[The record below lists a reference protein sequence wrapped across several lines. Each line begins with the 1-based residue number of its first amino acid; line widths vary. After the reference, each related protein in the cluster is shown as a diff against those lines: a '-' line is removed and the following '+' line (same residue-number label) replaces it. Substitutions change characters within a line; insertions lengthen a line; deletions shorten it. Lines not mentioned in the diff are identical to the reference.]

1 MKTEDFV
8 FAMNETA
15 DKFITEP
22 FEEAK
27 EGKIIRF
34 RKWAAVA
41 ACICLVLA
49 SATVVAAEVFDIGF
63 NLLQRERNDRNGTYT
78 AEGYVL
84 DFEIGTHPQ
93 ESVGAME
100 EIRNLLNQKKYI
112 TIYASNIEPEYRE
125 EFIEHYGA
133 EYARIEIDGIKNVQK
148 SFGDKET
155 ALEYVGF
162 ESFLLPD
169 INFDDEY
176 IDVFVS
182 GYSGNELCRASI
194 YIHDPS
200 TKIDEPNLN
209 FSYSAII
216 YFDSVEIFTDT
227 IFAGDRGEI
236 FTEERCVNEN
246 GTEYLV
252 VKCITAEGRVRTI
265 SAFLI
270 KDDILYKAV
279 INSTVAIYEFTEN
292 YSNPEDHIDFIHNWA
307 NFY

>member
-27 EGKIIRF
+27 ERKIIRF

-63 NLLQRERNDRNGTYT
+63 NLLQREINDRNGTYT

-100 EIRNLLNQKKYI
+100 EMKYVLDFNR
-112 TIYASNIEPEYRE
+112 YGSEYGGIDRLGN
-125 EFIEHYGA
+125 HSYG
-133 EYARIEIDGIKNVQK
+133 KH
-148 SFGDKET
+148 FGDLKT
-155 ALEYVGF
+155 AFEYMDFYDF
-162 ESFLLPD
+162 EMPD
-169 INFDDEY
+169 LNLRNEY
-176 IDVFVS
+176 ISVWLS
-182 GYSGNELCRASI
+182 GYSGEELTSLSVNV
-194 YIHDPS
+194 YDNTHE
-200 TKIDEPNLN
+200 IDEPHVILRYGAKLYFEGNETTETI
-209 FSYSAII
+209 SY
-216 YFDSVEIFTDT
+216 V
-227 IFAGDRGEI
+227 GDRGEI

-252 VKCITAEGRVRTI
+252 VRCITAEGRVRTI
-265 SAFLI
+265 FAFLI
-270 KDDILYKAV
+270 KNDILYNAV
-279 INSTVAIYEFTEN
+279 INSTEAIYEFTEN

>member
-100 EIRNLLNQKKYI
+100 EMKYVLDFNR
-112 TIYASNIEPEYRE
+112 YGSEYGGIDRLGN
-125 EFIEHYGA
+125 HSYG
-133 EYARIEIDGIKNVQK
+133 KH
-148 SFGDKET
+148 FGDLKT
-155 ALEYVGF
+155 AFEYMDFYDF
-162 ESFLLPD
+162 EMPD
-169 INFDDEY
+169 LNLRNEY
-176 IDVFVS
+176 ISVWLS
-182 GYSGNELCRASI
+182 GYSGEELTSLSVNV
-194 YIHDPS
+194 YDNTHE
-200 TKIDEPNLN
+200 IDEPHVILRYGAKLYFEGNETTETI
-209 FSYSAII
+209 SY
-216 YFDSVEIFTDT
+216 V
-227 IFAGDRGEI
+227 GDRGEI

-252 VKCITAEGRVRTI
+252 VRCITAEGRVRTI
-265 SAFLI
+265 FAFLI
-270 KDDILYKAV
+270 KDDILYEAV
-279 INSTVAIYEFTEN
+279 INSTEAIYEFTEN

>member
-27 EGKIIRF
+27 ERKIIRF

-63 NLLQRERNDRNGTYT
+63 NLFKKEINDRNGTYT

-100 EIRNLLNQKKYI
+100 EMKYVLDFNR
-112 TIYASNIEPEYRE
+112 YGSEYGGIDRLGN
-125 EFIEHYGA
+125 HSYG
-133 EYARIEIDGIKNVQK
+133 KH
-148 SFGDKET
+148 FGDLKT
-155 ALEYVGF
+155 AFEYMDFYDF
-162 ESFLLPD
+162 EMPD
-169 INFDDEY
+169 LNLRNEY
-176 IDVFVS
+176 ISVWLS
-182 GYSGNELCRASI
+182 GYSGEELTSLSVNVYDNR
-194 YIHDPS
+194 HE
-200 TKIDEPNLN
+200 IDEPHVTL
-209 FSYSAII
+209 SYGAKL
-216 YFDSVEIFTDT
+216 YFEGNETTET
-227 IFAGDRGEI
+227 ISFVGDRGEI

-252 VKCITAEGRVRTI
+252 VRCITAEGRVRTI

-279 INSTVAIYEFTEN
+279 INSTEAIYEFTEN

>member
-63 NLLQRERNDRNGTYT
+63 NLLKKEINDRNGTYT

-100 EIRNLLNQKKYI
+100 EMKYVLDFNR
-112 TIYASNIEPEYRE
+112 YGSEYGGIDRLGN
-125 EFIEHYGA
+125 HSYG
-133 EYARIEIDGIKNVQK
+133 KH
-148 SFGDKET
+148 FGDLKT
-155 ALEYVGF
+155 AFEYMDFYDF
-162 ESFLLPD
+162 EMPD
-169 INFDDEY
+169 LNLRNEY
-176 IDVFVS
+176 ISVWLS
-182 GYSGNELCRASI
+182 GYSGEELTSLSVNV
-194 YIHDPS
+194 YDNMHE
-200 TKIDEPNLN
+200 IDEPHVIL
-209 FSYSAII
+209 SYGAKL
-216 YFDSVEIFTDT
+216 YFEGNETTET
-227 IFAGDRGEI
+227 ISYVGDRGEI
-236 FTEERCVNEN
+236 FTEEHCVNEN

-252 VKCITAEGRVRTI
+252 VRCITAEGRLRTI

-279 INSTVAIYEFTEN
+279 INSTEAIYEFTEN

>member
-112 TIYASNIEPEYRE
+112 TIYASNIEKKQNETKIVRPAVVTPAAE
-125 EFIEHYGA
+125 EASEEA
-133 EYARIEIDGIKNVQK
+133 EEASEAKEAGESTIDEDINIIFNRSRSNNRFNFSLNIKHR
-148 SFGDKET
+148 FWRC
-155 ALEYVGF
+155 F
-162 ESFLLPD
+162 FLL
-169 INFDDEY
+169 
-176 IDVFVS
+176 
-182 GYSGNELCRASI
+182 L
-194 YIHDPS
+194 
-200 TKIDEPNLN
+200 
-209 FSYSAII
+209 
-216 YFDSVEIFTDT
+216 
-227 IFAGDRGEI
+227 
-236 FTEERCVNEN
+236 
-246 GTEYLV
+246 
-252 VKCITAEGRVRTI
+252 
-265 SAFLI
+265 
-270 KDDILYKAV
+270 
-279 INSTVAIYEFTEN
+279 
-292 YSNPEDHIDFIHNWA
+292 
-307 NFY
+307 

>member
-100 EIRNLLNQKKYI
+100 EMKYVLDFNR
-112 TIYASNIEPEYRE
+112 YGSEYGG
-125 EFIEHYGA
+125 IDCLGNHSYG
-133 EYARIEIDGIKNVQK
+133 KH
-148 SFGDKET
+148 FGDLKT
-155 ALEYVGF
+155 AFEYMDFYDF
-162 ESFLLPD
+162 EMPD
-169 INFDDEY
+169 LNLRNEY
-176 IDVFVS
+176 ISVWLS
-182 GYSGNELCRASI
+182 GYSGEELTSLSVDV
-194 YIHDPS
+194 YDNMHE
-200 TKIDEPNLN
+200 IDEPHVIL
-209 FSYSAII
+209 SYGAKL
-216 YFDSVEIFTDT
+216 YFEGNETKET
-227 IFAGDRGEI
+227 ISRVGDRGEI

-252 VKCITAEGRVRTI
+252 VRCITAEGRVRTI

-270 KDDILYKAV
+270 KNDILYKAV
-279 INSTVAIYEFTEN
+279 INSTEAIYEFTEN